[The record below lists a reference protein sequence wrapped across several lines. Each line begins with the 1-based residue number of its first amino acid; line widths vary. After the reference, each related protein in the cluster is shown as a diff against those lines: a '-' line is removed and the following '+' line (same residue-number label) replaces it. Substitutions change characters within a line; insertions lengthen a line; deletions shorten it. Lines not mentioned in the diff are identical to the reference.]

1 MSFAVVLADF
11 APILF
16 GSPLLQAAPDFSDLL
31 ATLERLREFESVLLY
46 CLAFVAGIIAGGI
59 NTLAGAGSLITL
71 PVLFL
76 MGLSPH
82 DANATN
88 RLGVIFQSL
97 SGMYGFRKND
107 SLPARNIHWYVI
119 PSTAG
124 AILGA
129 YVAATID
136 AGSMRYSILGAM
148 VLVLGLLFLEPKRW
162 LRERSEGGQAYRR
175 PLALFILFA
184 IGFYGGF
191 VQAGVGV
198 LLLAGLVLGCG
209 RNLIEANALKL
220 WIVLIATIPALA
232 LFLYYDQI
240 RFGPGLTLAAGQLLG
255 AYLAANYASRSPRAN
270 VWIRRLLIVI
280 TVAAIARLI

>member
-1 MSFAVVLADF
+1 M
-11 APILF
+11 P
-16 GSPLLQAAPDFSDLL
+16 LQAAPDFNDLL
-31 ATLERLREFESVLLY
+31 ATLESVREFETAALY
-46 CLAFVAGIIAGGI
+46 LLAFVAGIIAGGI

-107 SLPARNIHWYVI
+107 ALPAENIQWYVVPATVGAI
-119 PSTAG
+119 AG
-124 AILGA
+124 AWA
-129 YVAATID
+129 AVAID
-136 AGSMRYSILGAM
+136 ADSMRYSILGAM
-148 VLVLGLLFLEPKRW
+148 LLVLGLLFLEPKRW
-162 LRERSEGGQAYRR
+162 LREQSEDGDAYRR
-175 PLALFILFA
+175 PLALAILFA

-198 LLLAGLVLGCG
+198 LLLAGLVLGSG
-209 RNLIEANALKL
+209 RSLLEANALKL

-232 LFLYYDQI
+232 FFLYYDQV

-255 AYLAANYASRSPRAN
+255 AYLAANYASQSPRAN
-270 VWIRRLLIVI
+270 IWIRRLLIVI
-280 TVAAIARLI
+280 TIAAILRLV

>member
-1 MSFAVVLADF
+1 MDQAATDFADVLASLRDW
-11 APILF
+11 
-16 GSPLLQAAPDFSDLL
+16 
-31 ATLERLREFESVLLY
+31 REFETILLY
-46 CLAFVAGIIAGGI
+46 ALAFVAGIVAGGI

-107 SLPARNIHWYVI
+107 SLPADNLQWFVI
-119 PSTAG
+119 PATLGAIAG
-124 AILGA
+124 ALF
-129 YVAATID
+129 AANID

-148 VLVLGLLFLEPKRW
+148 ILVLALLFIEPKRW
-162 LRERSEGGQAYRR
+162 LRERSEDGDAYRR
-175 PLALFILFA
+175 PLALLILFA

-198 LLLAGLVLGCG
+198 LLLAGLVLGSG

-220 WIVLIATIPALA
+220 WIVLIATAPAIV
-232 LFLYYDQI
+232 LFFYYDQI
-240 RFGPGLTLAAGQLLG
+240 RPGPGLTLAAGQLLG
-255 AYLAANYASRSPRAN
+255 AYLAASYASKSARAN

-280 TVAAIARLI
+280 TVAAILHLL

>member
-1 MSFAVVLADF
+1 M
-11 APILF
+11 
-16 GSPLLQAAPDFSDLL
+16 
-31 ATLERLREFESVLLY
+31 FESVFDLPGLLAALRELQEYEQILLY
-46 CLAFVAGIIAGGI
+46 CLAFVAGVLAGGI

-76 MGLSPH
+76 MGLTPH
-82 DANATN
+82 EANATN

-107 SLPARNIHWYVI
+107 RLPAQNIHWYVL
-119 PSTAG
+119 PATAG
-124 AILGA
+124 AIAGA
-129 YVAATID
+129 YVAVTIEPG
-136 AGSMRYSILGAM
+136 AMRYSILGAM

-162 LRERSEGGQAYRR
+162 LREHSEDGEAYRR
-175 PLALFILFA
+175 PLALGILFA

-198 LLLAGLVLGCG
+198 LLLAGLVLGSG

-232 LFLYYDQI
+232 LFIYYDQI
-240 RFGPGLTLAAGQLLG
+240 RFGPGLTLAAGQLVG
-255 AYLAANYASRSPRAN
+255 AYLAANYASQSPRAN

-280 TVAAIARLI
+280 TVVAIARLI